1 MFGAAVAVTP
11 VDEVDLLIAAA
22 IEIALAPFVDD
33 VIAVEVP
40 DTYAAEDVS
49 SAVVDATIELPLI
62 RRVPA
67 CNKPVVVVLG
77 GAVATFLS
85 VVVATDV
92 LALKVPAVKP
102 AVLKSPLLE
111 LLTVIGPFV
120 ELPSWYV
127 PVEVCATFT
136 DLYALLIE
144 NFCKSAA
151 LVTFTLPL
159 VEES

>member
-1 MFGAAVAVTP
+1 VLSKVVALITFGAAVAVTP
-11 VDEVDLLIAAA
+11 VVEVDLLIAAA

-33 VIAVEVP
+33 VIAVVVP

-49 SAVVDATIELPLI
+49 SAVVEATIEVPLI

-67 CNKPVVVVLG
+67 CSNPVVVVLG
-77 GAVATFLS
+77 ATVATLLS

-102 AVLKSPLLE
+102 AVVKSPLLV

-120 ELPSWYV
+120 ELPSW
-127 PVEVCATFT
+127 
-136 DLYALLIE
+136 
-144 NFCKSAA
+144 
-151 LVTFTLPL
+151 
-159 VEES
+159 